1 MQAYVELKSQM
12 YFNTKTSW
20 LGLGSEVNWHRDF
33 ICASTH
39 RRLLHHLCSFLFIMT
54 NDDCLLRPLQQG
66 IFIGR
71 LLSNSGKFSVCQ
83 LLSAISSKIHE
94 SNRSNKYNL
103 TGDKFRHCLSQQTS

>member
-33 ICASTH
+33 ICASSH

-94 SNRSNKYNL
+94 SNHSNKYNL
-103 TGDKFRHCLSQQTS
+103 TGDKLRHCLSQQTS